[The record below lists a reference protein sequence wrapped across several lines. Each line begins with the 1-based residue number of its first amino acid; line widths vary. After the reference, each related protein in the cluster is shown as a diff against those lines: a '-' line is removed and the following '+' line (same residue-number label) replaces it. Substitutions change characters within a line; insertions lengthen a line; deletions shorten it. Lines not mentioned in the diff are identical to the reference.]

1 MKTVVNIAGLMPD
14 GSFDSISIQK
24 VPVEW
29 LQCSVSG
36 EWLSRSEFGL
46 NDNGNI
52 TRTNCTRTYMMKTDD
67 YKATKE
73 AFEKLKSSGEYKAKE
88 ALIKKNADLMCNTMR
103 IGDLIEAL
111 AKLNADDF
119 VCIAQSGYYADGDRA
134 EIFAPEV
141 VGKQE
146 FPFGDRTVYSIGH
159 SGQNY

>member
-52 TRTNCTRTYMMKTDD
+52 TRTNCARTYMMKTDD

-73 AFEKLKSSGEYKAKE
+73 AFEKLKGSREYKDQE
-88 ALIKKNADLMCNTMR
+88 ALIKKNANLMCNTMR